1 MNVQGCQLQLT
12 AECHAANELATRPHA
27 IVDQFQIEIPLQGGF
42 LSGG

>member
-12 AECHAANELATRPHA
+12 AECHGANKIATQRHV